1 MNVTKKGVLLAK
13 MPPLWAGLLT
23 NLIDDQPDMEVVG
36 EVSDVVELL
45 RIIRQAEQAEISV
58 VLLPLT
64 AFGEL
69 PGVCSHLVAEHP
81 DLRVIVLSLTGESL
95 MVHTVEWVVTDPVE
109 NLLSLIRT
117 TCPCR
122 E

>member
-1 MNVTKKGVLLAK
+1 
-13 MPPLWAGLLT
+13 MPALWAGLFT

-45 RIIRQAEQAEISV
+45 RIVRQVDEAKISAILIPV
-58 VLLPLT
+58 T

-81 DLRVIVLSLTGESL
+81 DLRVIVISLSAGSL
-95 MVHTVEWVVTDPVE
+95 MVHTVEWVVTEPVE

-117 TCPCR
+117 ASPGR
-122 E
+122 